1 MYGNKIIV
9 SNTLVKVNL
18 LIIMENNLTSVWYL
32 DLKENRY
39 DLICELFE
47 V

>member
-1 MYGNKIIV
+1 MYGDTIIV
-9 SNTLVKVNL
+9 INTLVKVNL
-18 LIIMENNLTSVWYL
+18 MIIMENNLTSVRYL